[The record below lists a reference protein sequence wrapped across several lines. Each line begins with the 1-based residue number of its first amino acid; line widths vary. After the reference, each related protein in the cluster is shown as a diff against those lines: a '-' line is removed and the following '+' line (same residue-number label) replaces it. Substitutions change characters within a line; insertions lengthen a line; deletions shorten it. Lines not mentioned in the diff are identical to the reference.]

1 MMLRLAVATAPVV
14 LASDAN
20 PMDKVFE
27 LMDDCAAKVK
37 ADGEAEA
44 KAYKEYFDWCDD
56 TAKNTQFEI
65 KTHTSE
71 KEDLEATIGE
81 ESANIQASTT
91 KIEELSAAIASD
103 TAELKEATGIREKEA
118 ADFAKSEGELVDTVD
133 TLERAVAILEREMAK
148 APGSFAQI
156 DTSNVKMLAQALGS
170 VLDAAAFA
178 GADKTKVL
186 ALVQAQSD
194 DDDSELGAPAA
205 AVYESKS
212 GSIVDVLADMK
223 DKAESELDELRKAEG
238 NAKHNFNMLKQ
249 SLEDQIAADSTDL
262 DQEKAAKATSEETKA
277 TAEGD
282 LAITNK
288 DLAAAQAELAECS
301 SSCMQVAAD
310 HEATVAARAEELA
323 VIAKAKKILEETT
336 GGAVGQSY
344 SFLQRSTMSTR
355 ADLKRSEVV
364 SVVSNLAKKHH
375 SAALA
380 QLASRIS
387 AVVKYGA
394 GDGEDVF
401 GKIKGLISD
410 MIAKLEKEAEEDA
423 TEKAYCDE
431 EMAKTEAK
439 KADLEGDLSKVTAKI
454 DQAAATSAKR
464 KEQVKELQASLAALA
479 KEQAEMD
486 SIRSEQHADYT
497 KAKADLELGLSGVGK
512 ALDVLRDY
520 YGGASSLIQDDTT
533 AFMQQPAKPEKHSQK
548 TGAGQ
553 SIIGIL
559 EVCESDFSDNLAKEE
574 MAESDAVSEYEKVTQ
589 ENKVAKTTM
598 DQDVKYK
605 TQEFKSLDKEIAE
618 LTGDKDT
625 LSTELGAVNEYYSK
639 LRERCVAKPESYED
653 RKARREAEINGL
665 KEALQVLE
673 EETAFV
679 QRKRKGL
686 RGHIGF

>member
-1 MMLRLAVATAPVV
+1 MMLRVVVATAPVV

-44 KAYKEYFDWCDD
+44 KAYKEYFEWCDD

-71 KEDLEATIGE
+71 KEELEATIGE
-81 ESANIQASTT
+81 ETANIAASTT

-118 ADFAKSEGELVDTVD
+118 ADFAKSEAELVDTVD

-178 GADKTKVL
+178 GADKNKVM
-186 ALVQAQSD
+186 ALLQSQGD
-194 DDDSELGAPAA
+194 DDDSEFGAPAA

-212 GSIVDVLADMK
+212 GGIVDVLADMK

-249 SLEDQIAADSTDL
+249 SLEDQIAADTTDL

-288 DLAAAQAELAECS
+288 DLGAAQAELAECS

-355 ADLKRSEVV
+355 ADLKQSEVV
-364 SVVSNLAKKHH
+364 TVVSNLAKTHH

-401 GKIKGLISD
+401 GKIKGLIGD

-439 KADLEGDLSKVTAKI
+439 KADLEGDLNKVTAKI

-464 KEQVKELQASLAALA
+464 KEQVKELQAQLAQLA

-520 YGGASSLIQDDTT
+520 YGGASFVQDDST

-574 MAESDAVSEYEKVTQ
+574 MAESDAASEYEKITQ
-589 ENKVAKTTM
+589 ENKVAKTTK

>member
-1 MMLRLAVATAPVV
+1 VLSAPVV

-27 LMDDCAAKVK
+27 LMDDCATKVK

-44 KAYKEYFDWCDD
+44 KSYKEYFDWCDD
-56 TAKNTQFEI
+56 TAKNSQFEI
-65 KTHTSE
+65 KTLASE
-71 KEDLEATIGE
+71 KEELEATIGE
-81 ESANIQASTT
+81 ETANIAASTT

-103 TAELKEATGIREKEA
+103 TAELKEATAIREKEA
-118 ADFAKSEGELVDTVD
+118 ADFAKSEAELVDTVD

-156 DTSNVKMLAQALGS
+156 DTSNVKLLAQALGS

-178 GADKTKVL
+178 GADKNKVL
-186 ALVQAQSD
+186 ALVQAQGD
-194 DDDSELGAPAA
+194 DDDSEFGAPAA
-205 AVYESKS
+205 AAYESKS
-212 GSIVDVLADMK
+212 GGIVDVLADMK

-249 SLEDQIAADSTDL
+249 SLEDQIAADTTDL

-323 VIAKAKKILEETT
+323 VIAKAKKILQETT

-344 SFLQRSTMSTR
+344 SFLQRSSMSTR

-364 SVVSNLAKKHH
+364 TVVSNLAKTHH

-401 GKIKGLISD
+401 AKIKGLIGD
-410 MIAKLEKEAEEDA
+410 MIGKLEKEAEEDA

-464 KEQVKELQASLAALA
+464 KEQVKELQAQLATLA

-497 KAKADLELGLSGVGK
+497 KAKSDLELGLSGVGK

-520 YGGASSLIQDDTT
+520 YGGASLIQDDT
-533 AFMQQPAKPEKHSQK
+533 AFMQQPAKPEKHSAK
-548 TGAGQ
+548 GGAGS
-553 SIIGIL
+553 SIISIL

-574 MAESDAVSEYEKVTQ
+574 MAESDSASEYEKITQ
-589 ENKVAKTTM
+589 ENKISKTTK

-605 TQEFKSLDKEIAE
+605 TQEFKSLDKEISE

-653 RKARREAEINGL
+653 RKARREAEITGL

-679 QRKRKGL
+679 QRKRKGGL
-686 RGHIGF
+686 RGHVGF

>member
-1 MMLRLAVATAPVV
+1 MKSAVAAIFAAHGA
-14 LASDAN
+14 LAADTN
-20 PMDKVFE
+20 PMAKVLE

-71 KEDLEATIGE
+71 KEELEASIGE
-81 ESANIQASTT
+81 ETANIAASTT

-118 ADFAKSEGELVDTVD
+118 ADFAKSEAELVDTVD

-178 GADKTKVL
+178 GADKNKVL
-186 ALVQAQSD
+186 ALVQAQGD
-194 DDDSELGAPAA
+194 DDDSEFGAPAA

-212 GSIVDVLADMK
+212 GGIVDVLADMK

-249 SLEDQIAADSTDL
+249 SLEDQIAADNTDL

-364 SVVSNLAKKHH
+364 TVVSNLAKQHH

-394 GDGEDVF
+394 NDGEDVF
-401 GKIKGLISD
+401 SKIKGMIGD

-464 KEQVKELQASLAALA
+464 KEQVKELQAQLAALA

-520 YGGASSLIQDDTT
+520 YGGASLIQDDT

-574 MAESDAVSEYEKVTQ
+574 MAESDAASEYEKITQ
-589 ENKVAKTTM
+589 ENKVAKTTK

-605 TQEFKSLDKEIAE
+605 TQEFKSLDKEISE

-653 RKARREAEINGL
+653 RKARREEEINGL

>member
-1 MMLRLAVATAPVV
+1 MMLRLVLAGVPVA

-27 LMDDCAAKVK
+27 LMDGLATKIK
-37 ADGEAEA
+37 ADGDAEA

-65 KTHTSE
+65 KTFTSE
-71 KEDLEATIGE
+71 KEELEAAIGE
-81 ESANIQASTT
+81 ATASIATSTT
-91 KIEELSAAIASD
+91 KIEELSASIASD
-103 TAELKEATGIREKEA
+103 TAELKEATAIRDKEF
-118 ADFAKSEGELVDTVD
+118 ADFSKSEAELVDTVD

-156 DTSNVKMLAQALGS
+156 DTSNVKMLAQALSS

-178 GADKTKVL
+178 GADKNKVL
-186 ALVQAQSD
+186 ALVQSQSD
-194 DDDSELGAPAA
+194 DDDGELGAPAA

-249 SLEDQIAADSTDL
+249 SLDDQITADSTDL
-262 DQEKAAKATSEETKA
+262 DQEKSSKSGAEQTKA

-282 LAITNK
+282 LAITKK
-288 DLAAAQAELAECS
+288 DLAAAEAELAEAS

-310 HEATVAARAEELA
+310 HEATNTARNEELA
-323 VIAKAKKILEETT
+323 VIAKAKKILSETS

-344 SFLQRSTMSTR
+344 SFLQISTR

-364 SVVSNLAKKHH
+364 TVVANLAKKHH

-387 AVVKYGA
+387 AVVKYGG
-394 GDGEDVF
+394 GDDVF
-401 GKIKGLISD
+401 AKIKGLVSD

-464 KEQVKELQASLAALA
+464 KEQVKELQAQLAALA

-486 SIRSEQHADYT
+486 SIRSEQHADYS
-497 KAKADLELGLSGVGK
+497 KAKSDLELGLGGVGK

-520 YGGASSLIQDDTT
+520 YGGASLLQADQFSI
-533 AFMQQPAKPEKHSQK
+533 QPAKPEIHTKSG
-548 TGAGQ
+548 GAGG

-574 MAESDAVSEYEKVTQ
+574 MAESDAVSEYEKITQ
-589 ENKVAKTTM
+589 ENKVSKTTK

-605 TQEFKSLDKEIAE
+605 TQEFKSLDKDISE
-618 LTGDKDT
+618 LSGDKDT
-625 LSTELGAVNEYYSK
+625 LSTELAAVNEYYSK
-639 LRERCVAKPESYED
+639 LRERCVAKPETYED

-665 KEALQVLE
+665 KEALTVLE

-679 QRKRKGL
+679 QRKRKGGL

>member
-1 MMLRLAVATAPVV
+1 MMLLLAVLTVPVA

-20 PMDKVFE
+20 PMDKVFQ
-27 LMDDCAAKVK
+27 LMDECAANVK
-37 ADGEAEA
+37 ADGVAEA

-56 TAKNTQFEI
+56 TAKNAQFEI
-65 KTHTSE
+65 KTQTSE
-71 KEDLEATIGE
+71 KEGLEASIGE
-81 ESANIQASTT
+81 ETANIAASTS
-91 KIEELSAAIASD
+91 KIEELSASIASD
-103 TAELKEATGIREKEA
+103 TAELKEATGIRDKEA
-118 ADFAKSEGELVDTVD
+118 ADFSKSEAELVDTVD

-178 GADKTKVL
+178 GADKSKVM
-186 ALVQAQSD
+186 ALLQSQSD
-194 DDDSELGAPAA
+194 DDDSEFGAPAA
-205 AVYESKS
+205 AAYESKS
-212 GSIVDVLADMK
+212 GGIVDVLADMK

-238 NAKHNFNMLKQ
+238 SAKHNFNMLKQ
-249 SLEDQIAADSTDL
+249 SLEDQITADTTDL
-262 DQEKAAKATSEETKA
+262 DQEKSAKAAAEQTKA

-310 HEATVAARAEELA
+310 HEATVTARAEELA
-323 VIAKAKKILEETT
+323 VIAKAKKILEETS
-336 GGAVGQSY
+336 GGAVDQSY
-344 SFLQRSTMSTR
+344 SFLQLNTR
-355 ADLKRSEVV
+355 ADLKRQEVV
-364 SVVSNLAKKHH
+364 TVVSNLAKTHH

-380 QLASRIS
+380 QLASRMS
-387 AVVKYGA
+387 AVIKYGG
-394 GDGEDVF
+394 GDDVF
-401 GKIKGLISD
+401 AKIKGMVGD

-464 KEQVKELQASLAALA
+464 KGQVKELQAQLATLA

-486 SIRSEQHADYT
+486 SIRSEQHGAYT

-520 YGGASSLIQDDTT
+520 YGSAALIQSDN
-533 AFMQQPAKPEKHSQK
+533 FMQQPAKPEKHAASG
-548 TGAGQ
+548 GAGG
-553 SIIGIL
+553 SIISIL

-574 MAESDAVSEYEKVTQ
+574 MAESDSASEYEKITQ
-589 ENKVAKTTM
+589 ANKVAKTTK

-605 TQEFKSLDKEIAE
+605 TQEFKSLDKEISE

-625 LSTELGAVNEYYSK
+625 LSTELGAVTEYYSK

-653 RKARREAEINGL
+653 RKARREAEITGL

>member
-1 MMLRLAVATAPVV
+1 MMRATAAIL
-14 LASDAN
+14 LAHGALAADTN
-20 PMDKVFE
+20 PMAKVFE
-27 LMDDCAAKVK
+27 LMDDCATKVK

-44 KAYKEYFDWCDD
+44 KTYKEYFDWCDD
-56 TAKNTQFEI
+56 TSKNAQFDI

-81 ESANIQASTT
+81 ETANIASSTS

-103 TAELKEATGIREKEA
+103 TAELKEATGIREKEV
-118 ADFAKSEGELVDTVD
+118 ADFAKSEAELVDTVD

-178 GADKTKVL
+178 GADKKKVM
-186 ALVQAQSD
+186 ALLQSQND
-194 DDDSELGAPAA
+194 DEDAEFGAPAA

-212 GSIVDVLADMK
+212 GGIVDVLADMK

-249 SLEDQIAADSTDL
+249 SLEDQIAADTTDL
-262 DQEKAAKATSEETKA
+262 DQEKAAKSASEETKA

-301 SSCMQVAAD
+301 SSCMQVASD

-344 SFLQRSTMSTR
+344 SFLQLSM
-355 ADLKRSEVV
+355 LKRAEVV
-364 SVVSNLAKKHH
+364 TVVSNLAKMHH

-410 MIAKLEKEAEEDA
+410 MIAKLEKEAEDDA

-439 KADLEGDLSKVTAKI
+439 KADLEGDLSKLTAKI

-464 KEQVKELQASLAALA
+464 KEQVKELQAQLAALA

-520 YGGASSLIQDDTT
+520 YGGASLIQDDT

-574 MAESDAVSEYEKVTQ
+574 MAEADASSEYDKITQ
-589 ENKVAKTTM
+589 ENKVDKTTK

-605 TQEFKSLDKEIAE
+605 TQEFKSLDKEISE
-618 LTGDKDT
+618 LTGDKDP

-679 QRKRKGL
+679 QRKRKGSL
-686 RGHIGF
+686 RGHVGF